1 MRTLLVTSQITYVP
15 RNYQAL
21 FEAVLKSASSHI
33 AGLVVLENLN
43 WGISKDILGL
53 KLMGCSEISR
63 HLFKNVLAIRKRER
77 ERLFEAKGLPV
88 IRTQTMNSPAIIEYV
103 KEKRIDLIVNARTR
117 CIYKKPILE
126 SPRMGCINIHHGLL
140 PEYRGTLCDLYAL
153 FEGRPAGFT
162 IHQMNEKIDA
172 GKILRR
178 CEVSHPETHGTE
190 KDFAA
195 YLEKASRLEGQ
206 ILGELLNAIA
216 AQDSLPAGIENR
228 SARPIYTRN
237 PNRKQIAKMKEKG
250 LVL

>member
-1 MRTLLVTSQITYVP
+1 MKTLLVTSQITYAP

-21 FEAVLKSASSHI
+21 FEGVLKSASSHI
-33 AGLVVLENLN
+33 AGLVVLENLT

-53 KLMGCSEISR
+53 KLMGCSEISK
-63 HLFKNVLAIRKRER
+63 HLFKNVMEARRKER
-77 ERLFEAKGLPV
+77 ERLFESKGLPV
-88 IRTQTMNSPAIIEYV
+88 IRAQSMNSPELIEFV
-103 KEKRIDLIVNARTR
+103 KTKRIDLIVNARTR

-126 SPRMGCINIHHGLL
+126 APRLGCINIHHGLL

-172 GKILRR
+172 GRILKRV
-178 CEVSHPETHGTE
+178 EVSNPLLNQGE

-195 YLEKASRLEGQ
+195 YLEKASQLEGQ
-206 ILGELLNAIA
+206 VLAELLNDIA
-216 AQDSLPAGIENR
+216 AQDALPAGTENR
-228 SARPIYTRN
+228 SEKPVYTRN
-237 PNRKQIAKMKEKG
+237 PNRKQIAKMKEEG

>member
-21 FEAVLKSASSHI
+21 FEGVLKSASSHI
-33 AGLVVLENLN
+33 AGLVVLENLS
-43 WGISKDILGL
+43 WRLSKDILGL

-63 HLFKNVLAIRKRER
+63 HLFKNVMEARKRER
-77 ERLFEAKGLPV
+77 ERLFESKGLPV
-88 IRTQTMNSPAIIEYV
+88 IRTQTMNSPEIIEYV
-103 KEKRIDLIVNARTR
+103 KSKRIDLIVNARTR

-126 SPRMGCINIHHGLL
+126 APRLGCINIHHGLL

-172 GKILRR
+172 GKILKRI
-178 CEVSHPETHGTE
+178 EVSGHGE

-195 YLEKASRLEGQ
+195 YLEKASLIEGQ
-206 ILGELLNAIA
+206 VLGELLNDIA

-228 SARPIYTRN
+228 SEKSVYTRN
-237 PNRKQIAKMKEKG
+237 PNRKQIAKMKEEG